1 MVVIYSISHMKER
14 VKHIV
19 GIDEVGRG
27 PLAGPVTI
35 CALAVRAEF
44 DLSFF
49 KGIRDSKKLSEKQ
62 RKEWLKKIKDKK
74 VSGELHY
81 FISSVGAEIID
92 RRGISWAVRRAIK
105 NVIGKLPINPDE
117 SEVLLDGSLKAPKNF
132 KNQKTI
138 IRGDEKIPI
147 ISASS
152 IVAKVFRDK
161 KMSRLHKRY
170 PQYGF
175 HIHKG
180 YGTSAHYKALKK
192 HGLSPIH
199 RRSFLKGFK

>member
-1 MVVIYSISHMKER
+1 MKER